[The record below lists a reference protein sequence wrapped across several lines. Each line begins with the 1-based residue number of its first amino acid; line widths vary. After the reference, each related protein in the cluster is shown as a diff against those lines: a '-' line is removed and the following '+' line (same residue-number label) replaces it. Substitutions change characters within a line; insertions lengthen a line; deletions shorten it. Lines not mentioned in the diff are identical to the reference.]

1 MQQSVVPVPL
11 PVDALVGAFSGPY
24 ETLRRF
30 VHVSRC
36 PTGDQKLSHQQQQQ
50 EEERQPEALVAGEAG
65 ARGKL
70 PVLTL
75 QLISQI

>member
-1 MQQSVVPVPL
+1 MSHQ
-11 PVDALVGAFSGPY
+11 
-24 ETLRRF
+24 
-30 VHVSRC
+30 
-36 PTGDQKLSHQQQQQ
+36 HQQQE

>member
-1 MQQSVVPVPL
+1 MKVLVL
-11 PVDALVGAFSGPY
+11 GAFNKEKALVGAFSGPC
-24 ETLRRF
+24 ETSRRF
-30 VHVSRC
+30 VHVSRY
-36 PTGDQKLSHQQQQQ
+36 PTGDQKLSHQQQQ